1 MAAPAMDIAVSR
13 NGKRVLNVWFA
24 ILVIFL
30 YTPLGLL
37 LMFSFNDNNLPVFPL
52 RGFTTQA
59 YQDFAANTELRA
71 SSSRAR
77 RWPRSRACSPCCSA
91 CWRDRARAQ
100 TGGREVGRLR
110 SLLSPLVV
118 PYIALAI
125 GLLVFFNEVSMPL
138 GIPSLVM
145 GHVVLAIPYTILVVV
160 PRLERLDIRLEEAAR
175 DLGAGWFQTFRLITL
190 RSSCRP
196 WFPRTSWRSCS
207 PSTRSWSPRS
217 STDTTTFPL
226 YLLSQLRFP
235 TLLPQVIAVACIVM
249 AASCSSSSEPR
260 SAAGSSSGASVP
272 SSSRERGARRGAGSV
287 HGPGEDDVAARLDTG
302 LRPRSCD
309 S

>member
-1 MAAPAMDIAVSR
+1 MATPAMDIAVSR
-13 NGKRVLNVWFA
+13 NGKRIMNVWFA
-24 ILVIFL
+24 ILVLFL

-71 SSSRAR
+71 SVVTSAKVASIASLVAVLLGLLAAIVLVR
-77 RWPRSRACSPCCSA
+77 RRVVGKSVASA
-91 CWRDRARAQ
+91 
-100 TGGREVGRLR
+100 L
-110 SLLSPLVV
+110 LLSPLVV

-125 GLLVFFNEVSMPL
+125 GLLVFFNETSIRL

-145 GHVVLAIPYTILVVV
+145 GHVVLAIPYTILVLV

-190 RSSCRP
+190 PLLLPALVSAYIVAFVLS
-196 WFPRTSWRSCS
+196 FDEIVVASFVAG
-207 PSTRSWSPRS
+207 
-217 STDTTTFPL
+217 DTTTFPL
-226 YLLSQLRFP
+226 YLFSQLRFP

-249 AASCSSSSEPR
+249 AASVLLLIGAEIGRRIVERRLGTDLP
-260 SAAGSSSGASVP
+260 AAPADRAV
-272 SSSRERGARRGAGSV
+272 
-287 HGPGEDDVAARLDTG
+287 
-302 LRPRSCD
+302 
-309 S
+309 

>member
-1 MAAPAMDIAVSR
+1 VAAPAMDIAVSR

-24 ILVIFL
+24 VLVIFL
-30 YTPLGLL
+30 YTPLALL

-71 SSSRAR
+71 SVVTSAKVAAIASLFAVLLGLLAAIVLVR
-77 RWPRSRACSPCCSA
+77 RRVVGKSA
-91 CWRDRARAQ
+91 ASA
-100 TGGREVGRLR
+100 L
-110 SLLSPLVV
+110 LLSPLVV

-190 RSSCRP
+190 PLLLPALVSAYIVAFVLS
-196 WFPRTSWRSCS
+196 FDEVVVASFING
-207 PSTRSWSPRS
+207 
-217 STDTTTFPL
+217 DTTTFPL

-249 AASCSSSSEPR
+249 AASVLLLI
-260 SAAGSSSGASVP
+260 GAEIGRRIV
-272 SSSRERGARRGAGSV
+272 ER
-287 HGPGEDDVAARLDTG
+287 RLGTE
-302 LRPRSCD
+302 L
-309 S
+309 

>member
-1 MAAPAMDIAVSR
+1 MASPAMDIAVSR

-24 ILVIFL
+24 ILVLFL

-71 SSSRAR
+71 SVVTSAKVASIASLGAVLLGLLAAIALVR
-77 RWPRSRACSPCCSA
+77 RRIVGKSA
-91 CWRDRARAQ
+91 ASA
-100 TGGREVGRLR
+100 L
-110 SLLSPLVV
+110 LLSPLVV

-125 GLLVFFNEVSMPL
+125 GLLVFFHELSVPL
-138 GIPSLVM
+138 GIPTLVM
-145 GHVVLAIPYTILVVV
+145 GHIVLAIPYTILILV

-190 RSSCRP
+190 PLLLPALVSAYIVAFVLS
-196 WFPRTSWRSCS
+196 FDEIVVANFVNG
-207 PSTRSWSPRS
+207 
-217 STDTTTFPL
+217 DTTTFPL
-226 YLLSQLRFP
+226 YLFSQLRFP

-249 AASCSSSSEPR
+249 AASVLLLIGAEIGRRIVERRLGTDLP
-260 SAAGSSSGASVP
+260 AAPAD
-272 SSSRERGARRGAGSV
+272 
-287 HGPGEDDVAARLDTG
+287 PGV
-302 LRPRSCD
+302 
-309 S
+309 